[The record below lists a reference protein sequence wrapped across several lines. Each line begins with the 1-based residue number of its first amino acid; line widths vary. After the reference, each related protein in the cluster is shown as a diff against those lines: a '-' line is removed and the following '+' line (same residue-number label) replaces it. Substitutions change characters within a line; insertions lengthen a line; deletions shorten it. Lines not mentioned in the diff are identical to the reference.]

1 MRYNAI
7 INIASL
13 TGHIAASEADG
24 QLVFQEILTRIRGM
38 AVTLDFAGVDVITPT
53 FLNVAIG
60 QLYGRYTEQFI
71 KKRMTVQGLENDLT
85 LLKKVVD
92 NAKEYFR
99 GENMA
104 RMQLGDKIKKAIQK
118 VLPEYTTLTQEYMA
132 SADVN
137 RTIETNVEI
146 VKIETKIRQMVH
158 GTDFIAEFCRNGK
171 EEPIR
176 LFYRGVPI
184 AI

>member
-1 MRYNAI
+1 
-7 INIASL
+7 
-13 TGHIAASEADG
+13 
-24 QLVFQEILTRIRGM
+24 
-38 AVTLDFAGVDVITPT
+38 
-53 FLNVAIG
+53 
-60 QLYGRYTEQFI
+60 
-71 KKRMTVQGLENDLT
+71 
-85 LLKKVVD
+85 
-92 NAKEYFR
+92 
-99 GENMA
+99 MA
-104 RMQLGDKIKKAIQK
+104 RMQMCSKVKRSIRK
-118 VLPEYTTLTQEYMA
+118 VLPEYTSLTQEYMA

-176 LFYRGVPI
+176 LFYRGIPI